1 MREKDI
7 EKLAVGNICYKQSKD
22 NCKSCYRVKVVE
34 ILNDREVMV
43 QGLTKNKKGKLSK
56 PFKTFI
62 ATLHTSSGR
71 AIGGYKKHHK

>member
-7 EKLAVGNICYKQSKD
+7 EKLAVGNIYYKQSKD
-22 NCKSCYRVKVVE
+22 NCKSCYRVEIVE

-43 QGLTKNKKGKLSK
+43 RGLKNKKGKQSK
-56 PFKTFI
+56 PFKTSI
-62 ATLHTSSGR
+62 ASLHTSANR